1 MGMLSQNIIFVGFMG
16 AGKTTIVR
24 KLARDLGVAS
34 VDTDMYIERKYGCSP
49 AAIFKRKGE
58 QAFREME
65 SEALKDCA
73 QLGPILIS
81 CGEGVVE
88 SKENRELLRQSGY
101 VVHLYSDLDAAL
113 SRIKSVRTRPLLKES
128 NNIQELWNERIPVYE
143 SVAHATIDV
152 SGCPTSLSVR
162 KIENLLNSEKLYQ
175 AK

>member
-1 MGMLSQNIIFVGFMG
+1 MGALSQNIIFVGFMG

-49 AAIFKRKGE
+49 ATIFTCKGE
-58 QAFREME
+58 QTFREME
-65 SEALKDCA
+65 SEALRECA
-73 QLGPILIS
+73 ALGPILIS

-88 SKENRELLRQSGY
+88 SEENREVLQNSGY

-113 SRIKSVRTRPLLKES
+113 SRIKSVRTRPLLKERDD
-128 NNIQELWNERIPVYE
+128 IQELWNERIPVYE
-143 SVAHATIDV
+143 AVSHATINV

-162 KIENLLNSEKLYQ
+162 KIVKLLNDKKLYQ